1 MDYFTDLEL
10 IKIKEFY
17 TTKKEKF
24 ANVLEP
30 EYYANRKNNGETY
43 GYTLA
48 KPYTEEEISTFE
60 EKYDIKL
67 DHNLKLY
74 LLKVSRE
81 LFVAYYPNVFHLFV
95 EGSCFI
101 PEDKSLWYADECHI
115 HGHYTDCTC
124 EDNFSGMEDGMCEIG
139 EKGCSFSDLIVVKGN
154 NCGKIWNSDGDCVYK
169 QNTTFR
175 QYVMKEIEPKNDLYI
190 PLLYHLRNLMED
202 NHLLNKEG
210 NNPVK
215 LPDVALEYH
224 DVHIK
229 FSE

>member
-24 ANVLEP
+24 ANTLEP
-30 EYYANRKNNGETY
+30 EYYTNRKYNGENY

-48 KPYTEEEISTFE
+48 KPYTEEEINTFE

-67 DHNLKLY
+67 DPNLKLY
-74 LLKVSRE
+74 LLKVSKE
-81 LFVAYYPNVFHLFV
+81 LFVASYPSVFDLFV
-95 EGSCFI
+95 EGSCVI

-115 HGHYTDCTC
+115 HGYYTDCTC
-124 EDNFSGMEDGMCEIG
+124 DDDNVSGMEDGMCEIG

-175 QYVMKEIEPKNDLYI
+175 QYVMKEIEPKNDLYV
-190 PLLYHLRNLMED
+190 PLEFWFRNLMSD
-202 NHLLNKEG
+202 
-210 NNPVK
+210 NPVK
-215 LPDVALEYH
+215 LPEVALEYH
-224 DVHIK
+224 DIK